1 MKKKILVMIAAM
13 SLCAASLGGCSG
25 KTATTVTKKNK
36 VSTQETSDQKSD
48 GKSESTKADDTKS
61 DSETKQESKASS
73 STSVKA
79 ESNKDTKDSS
89 SKSTSTNKTT
99 GGSNSTDKTSG
110 STNASS
116 SKTTTQANNTTTKT
130 NSSGGTTGTNSSKA
144 SSGSSGSNNASSGG
158 SATNTSKNNAGS
170 GSSSSGSS
178 STPAH
183 THNWVEQTKT
193 VHHDAEYTVQW
204 VQDSAAWDEP
214 VYEEQAVYESIDKVR
229 CRGCLAVFDRVE
241 EYYAHRNYYE
251 DDLDDGG
258 HGAYEVIWERIQTGT
273 QTVQT
278 GTIHHDATGHNE
290 QILVKAAY
298 DETVVTGYRCS
309 GCGATK

>member
-25 KTATTVTKKNK
+25 KTTTTVTKKNK

-48 GKSESTKADDTKS
+48 SKSESTKTEDTKS
-61 DSETKQESKASS
+61 DAETKQESKASS

-99 GGSNSTDKTSG
+99 GSSNSTDKTSG
-110 STNASS
+110 STNAGS
-116 SKTTTQANNTTTKT
+116 SKTTTHANNTTTKT
-130 NSSGGTTGTNSSKA
+130 NSSGGTTSTNSPKA
-144 SSGSSGSNNASSGG
+144 TSGGSGSNNASSGG
-158 SATNTSKNNAGS
+158 SATNASKNNASS
-170 GSSSSGSS
+170 GSASSGSS

-183 THNWVEQTKT
+183 THNWVEQTT
-193 VHHDAEYTVQW
+193 VIHYDAVTNPVYV
-204 VQDSAAWDEP
+204 VDSAAYDEP
-214 VYEEQAVYESIDKVR
+214 IYELQATGVRCLYCGATYSTEAELFAHQDAMDDQGDYNHGSWEAILENVQVGITHHDEVGHWEEQ
-229 CRGCLAVFDRVE
+229 
-241 EYYAHRNYYE
+241 
-251 DDLDDGG
+251 
-258 HGAYEVIWERIQTGT
+258 
-273 QTVQT
+273 
-278 GTIHHDATGHNE
+278 
-290 QILVKAAY
+290 LVKLAY

>member
-1 MKKKILVMIAAM
+1 M
-13 SLCAASLGGCSG
+13 SLCAASFGGCSG
-25 KTATTVTKKNK
+25 KTTTTVTKKNK

-48 GKSESTKADDTKS
+48 SKSESTKAEDTKS
-61 DSETKQESKASS
+61 DAETKQESKESS

-99 GGSNSTDKTSG
+99 GSSNSTDKTSG
-110 STNASS
+110 STNAGS
-116 SKTTTQANNTTTKT
+116 SKTTTHANNTTTKT
-130 NSSGGTTGTNSSKA
+130 NSSGGTTSTNSSKA
-144 SSGSSGSNNASSGG
+144 SSGSGGSNNASSGG
-158 SATNTSKNNAGS
+158 SATNTSKNNASS
-170 GSSSSGSS
+170 GNSSSGSS
-178 STPAH
+178 NTQAH

-193 VHHDAEYTVQW
+193 VHHDAEYTIQW

-214 VYEEQAVYESIDKVR
+214 VYEEQAVYETVEKVK
-229 CRGCLAVFDRVE
+229 CNGCGTEFSTYT
-241 EYYAHRNYYE
+241 EYTEH
-251 DDLDDGG
+251 DDAAMANGDLSHGG
-258 HGAYEVIWERIQTGT
+258 YNVVWYNVLTGT
-273 QTVQT
+273 QKVQT

>member
-13 SLCAASLGGCSG
+13 SLCAASLGGCNG
-25 KTATTVTKKNK
+25 KTATAVTKKNK

-48 GKSESTKADDTKS
+48 SKSESTKADDTKS

-73 STSVKA
+73 STSVKS

-89 SKSTSTNKTT
+89 SKSTSTNKTS
-99 GGSNSTDKTSG
+99 GSANNTDKSSG

-130 NSSGGTTGTNSSKA
+130 NSSGGTTSTSSPKA
-144 SSGSSGSNNASSGG
+144 SSGSGSTNNTSSGSSS
-158 SATNTSKNNAGS
+158 TNTSKNNTSS

-183 THNWVEQTKT
+183 THNWVEQTT
-193 VHHDAEYTVQW
+193 VIHHDAVTNSVYV
-204 VQDSAAWDEP
+204 VDSAAYDEP
-214 VYEEQAVYESIDKVR
+214 VYELQDVGVR
-229 CRGCLAVFDRVE
+229 CRYCGATFANENGFDAHCRSLVE
-241 EYYAHRNYYE
+241 Q
-251 DDLDDGG
+251 DDYN
-258 HGAYEVIWERIQTGT
+258 HGSYEVIMENVQVGT
-273 QTVQT
+273 T
-278 GTIHHDATGHNE
+278 HHDEVGHWEE
-290 QILVKAAY
+290 QLVKLAY
-298 DETVVTGYRCS
+298 DETVVSGYRCS